1 MTTIK
6 LIFKPST
13 VRGKEGSLFLRV
25 TCCRQT
31 KLINTKFKIFP
42 TEWDFE
48 KSAVIVPDKDTNR
61 HSYLED
67 VSCSVEETVRILNSI
82 IARFESKGMPFDVAM
97 IVNAYLDSGKLG
109 FVEFANRHIAK
120 LREFGS
126 GRKVINYLASVNRFS
141 GFLDDADIPIYK
153 VDSTLIRNFETSL
166 KKDGLCPNTISFYM
180 RNLRAIYNRCVE
192 EGLTADSFPFRHVYT
207 GVAKTVKRAIP
218 LAKIKAIKDM
228 RFPGEPLLDFARD
241 VFMLSFYTRGMSV
254 IDLAYLKKKDLSNG
268 YLTYRRMKTGQR
280 LTVKWERQMQ
290 EIADKYDDKE
300 SPYLLPIIKSDSEDP
315 RKRYRSQAALINR
328 RLREIGIRAGL
339 SSPLTLYVARH
350 SWASAA
356 HSNNV
361 PISVISEGMGHDS
374 EKTTRIYLA
383 SLDTSSVD
391 NANEQLINLLSSPCS
406 DR

>member
-6 LIFKPST
+6 LIFKPSS
-13 VRGKEGSLFLRV
+13 VPGKEGSLLLRV
-25 TCCRQT
+25 TCRRQT
-31 KLINTKFKIFP
+31 RLINTKFKIFP
-42 TEWDFE
+42 NEWD
-48 KSAVIVPDKDTNR
+48 SDNSTVIVPDKRVRR
-61 HSYLED
+61 HLYLQD
-67 VSCSVEETVRILNSI
+67 ASGYVAETIKILNAI
-82 IARFESKGMPFDVAM
+82 IARFESKGISFDAAM
-97 IVNAYLDSGKLG
+97 IVNAYLDNGRLG
-109 FVEFANRHIAK
+109 FVEYSNRLIAK
-120 LREFGS
+120 LRELGC
-126 GRKVINYLASVNRFS
+126 GRKMINYIASVNRFK
-141 GFLDDADIPIYK
+141 GFLDDDDIPVYK
-153 VDSTLIRNFETSL
+153 VDSTLIGNFEASL
-166 KKDGLCPNTISFYM
+166 RRDGLCPNTISFYM

-192 EGLTADSFPFRHVYT
+192 DGFTADTFPFRHVYT

-218 LAKIKAIKDM
+218 LAKIKTIKDM
-228 RFPGEPLLDFARD
+228 KFPDEPLLDFARD
-241 VFMLSFYTRGMSV
+241 IFMLSFYTRGMSV

-268 YLTYRRMKTGQR
+268 FLTYRRMKTGQR

-290 EIADKYDDKE
+290 EITDKYNDNE
-300 SPYLLPIIKSDSEDP
+300 SPYLLPIIKSDSEDT

-391 NANEQLINLLSSPCS
+391 SANEKLINLLS
-406 DR
+406 

>member
-6 LIFKPST
+6 LIFKPSS
-13 VRGKEGSLFLRV
+13 VPGKEGSLLLRV
-25 TCCRQT
+25 TCRRQT
-31 KLINTKFKIFP
+31 RLINTKFKIFP
-42 TEWDFE
+42 NEWD
-48 KSAVIVPDKDTNR
+48 SDNSTVIVPDKRVRR
-61 HSYLED
+61 HLYLQDASGYVAEAIK
-67 VSCSVEETVRILNSI
+67 ILNAI
-82 IARFESKGMPFDVAM
+82 IARFESKGISFDAAM
-97 IVNAYLDSGKLG
+97 IVNAYLDNGRLG
-109 FVEFANRHIAK
+109 FVEYSNRHIAK
-120 LREFGS
+120 LRELGC
-126 GRKVINYLASVNRFS
+126 GRKMINYIASVNRFK
-141 GFLDDADIPIYK
+141 GFLDDDDIPVYK
-153 VDSTLIRNFETSL
+153 VDSTLIGNFEASL
-166 KKDGLCPNTISFYM
+166 RRDGLCPNTISFYM

-192 EGLTADSFPFRHVYT
+192 DGFTADTFPFRHVYT

-218 LAKIKAIKDM
+218 LAKIKTIKDM
-228 RFPGEPLLDFARD
+228 KFPDEPLLDFARD
-241 VFMLSFYTRGMSV
+241 IFMLSFYTRGMSV

-268 YLTYRRMKTGQR
+268 FLTYRRMKTGQR

-290 EIADKYDDKE
+290 EITDKYNDNE
-300 SPYLLPIIKSDSEDP
+300 SPYLLPIIKSDSEDT

-391 NANEQLINLLSSPCS
+391 SANEKLINLLS
-406 DR
+406 